1 MPAPRPALD
10 DLLKN
15 QEPARLI
22 PSYDL
27 KQKEQRLTTVLLASM
42 TVVRP
47 LAENLLKAWSGRT
60 YGSRSRLEAY
70 TEVTFPGSGSR
81 SGRSVGLRPDGVL
94 VVVTGRQRWVAL
106 VEAKAGRNPI
116 EEEQIKS
123 YTEIADSYGLDA
135 IVTVSNQRV
144 PLPDHVPY
152 SAPKRKKIA
161 FRHASWASVRTEA
174 DLILNSGQEVDE
186 EQRYILEEVVA
197 YLRHGGSGV
206 VPFDQMNPEWPAV
219 VDACRK
225 RSPVG
230 KEVLEATVGAW
241 HEEVRDV
248 CLILSRRTHA
258 RVDSVLPMKHRR
270 PADGAQNRLADDIAR
285 LKDSWTLESTL
296 RVPKAASDI
305 DVRADFSS
313 RTIECVMRLDAPR
326 NVKSPKARINWL
338 KRHLGKVTEPSEVL
352 LRAYWHRK
360 SQHTQATL
368 EEPWRL
374 ESDMGAELTRFEVII
389 QRELSGKFRS
399 RKQFVTSLEKLVDD
413 YYSEVGQHLRAWHP
427 SPPQVEQQGAAA
439 NSEGASGKA
448 NQEE

>member
-1 MPAPRPALD
+1 MPAPLPALD

-22 PSYDL
+22 PSYNL

-47 LAENLLKAWSGRT
+47 LAERLLKAWSGRT
-60 YGSRSRLEAY
+60 YGSRARLEAY

-81 SGRSVGLRPDGVL
+81 SGGLRPDGVL
-94 VVVTGRQRWVAL
+94 VVVKGRQRWVAL

-123 YTEIADSYGLDA
+123 YTKIADLYGLDA

-174 DLILNSGQEVDE
+174 DLILNSRELEVDE

-241 HEEVRDV
+241 HEEVRDI

-296 RVPKAASDI
+296 RVPNAASDI

-338 KRHLGKVTEPSEVL
+338 KRQLGKVTEPSEVL

-374 ESDMGAELTRFEVII
+374 ESDTGAELTRFEVII

-413 YYSEVGQHLRAWHP
+413 YYREVGQHLRAWQP
-427 SPPQVEQQGAAA
+427 SPAQVEQQRAVA

-448 NQEE
+448 GQEE